1 MPGNSASSSSSP
13 ENSALL
19 AFLGTSA
26 LNLKIFPVAGVPTA
40 DAPADEE
47 EEHAV
52 AEDATRSGVS
62 GPKSAARRSAQYG
75 DVAGADPD
83 EEAGP
88 LGAASWGGEGEGARS
103 KSARLDPV
111 RLGMKRSL

>member
-88 LGAASWGGEGEGARS
+88 LAAASWEGEGEGARS

>member
-19 AFLGTSA
+19 AFPGTSA

-83 EEAGP
+83 EAGP
-88 LGAASWGGEGEGARS
+88 LGAASWEGEGEGARS